1 MRKTLSWVMGA
12 CLAASPVAVFAASQ
26 ATPAAEAPPAADP
39 FTNRTLAYERMEEQ
53 YRALEMQARIAKQQY
68 QIARYRRQ
76 IGAMGGRAG
85 RTARAAS
92 IAKNSK
98 ITRLKERIDALAQVI
113 AKMNT
118 NHKVAA
124 PRSVKAVKVV
134 SKPSSYGVVAVMREG
149 GRWTA
154 LVPRKGGSLVTLRLG
169 ARYGGHRVAKVSF
182 AGVRLEGGHWLRIRN
197 VAGVVA
203 VEPAANTEHP
213 RGTSNAASANASM
226 TQSLRSH
233 LLQETSV
240 AGAPP
245 IPHVPGA
252 GAGN

>member
-12 CLAASPVAVFAASQ
+12 CLVASPVAVLAAVPSAR
-26 ATPAAEAPPAADP
+26 ATPAADP
-39 FTNRTLAYERMEEQ
+39 FTNRTLSYERMEEQ

-76 IGAMGGRAG
+76 TGAIGGGTG
-85 RTARAAS
+85 RTARAAGS
-92 IAKNSK
+92 AKNSQ
-98 ITRLKERIDALAQVI
+98 IARMKERINALAQVI

-118 NHKVAA
+118 NHKAAA
-124 PRSVKAVKVV
+124 PRPVKAVKVV
-134 SKPSSYGVVAVMREG
+134 SKPSSYGVVAVIREG

-154 LVPRKGGSLVTLRLG
+154 LVPRKGGSLVTLRPG
-169 ARYGGHRVAKVSF
+169 ARYGSHRVAKVSF
-182 AGVRLEGGHWLRIRN
+182 AGVRLEGGRWLRIRN

-213 RGTSNAASANASM
+213 RGASNAASANAGM

-245 IPHVPGA
+245 GPNAPGE